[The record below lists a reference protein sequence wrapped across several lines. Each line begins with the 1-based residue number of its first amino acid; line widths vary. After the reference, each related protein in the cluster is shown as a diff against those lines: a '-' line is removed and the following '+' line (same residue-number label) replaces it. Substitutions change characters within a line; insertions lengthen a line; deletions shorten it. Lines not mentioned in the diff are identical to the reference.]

1 MASSAEPGD
10 VHVRLPGL
18 DTVEKAVFEP
28 HSHPW
33 ISCDEGDPEV
43 RATLARDATRL
54 EEVNDR
60 PLGGDGHPRR

>member
-1 MASSAEPGD
+1 MSYG
-10 VHVRLPGL
+10 RLPRS
-18 DTVEKAVFEP
+18 TPAEKAVFEP

-33 ISCDEGDPEV
+33 ISCDEGDPEAQ
-43 RATLARDATRL
+43 ATLARDTTRL